1 MKQDHARILIVDD
14 TQESIDLLVYFLK
27 PTGYRVLTA
36 TNGYKALEIIN
47 ATPPD
52 LILLDVM
59 MPEIDG
65 YEICERVKK
74 DPKTQHIPVIMITA
88 LRELKDKITGLEA
101 GADDFISKPY
111 DSVEL
116 LARVKSLLR
125 MKRYHDQL
133 REQNRRLEEQK
144 KALERE
150 EVLKREL
157 TNLLVHDM
165 KSPLFVIQGQA
176 QMMNLMANG
185 DTQAE
190 SVRYAERIDRNSRG
204 LLRMILNLLD
214 VSRLE
219 QNAMDL
225 QMSPVDLNRSIS
237 EQLVYFKDLPGN
249 ESKSVCLALNNALPK
264 IRVDYNIFERIM
276 DNLLNVAFHNTP
288 ENGEVFII
296 SGIGEN
302 GAVELR
308 IRHAGEPI
316 PEAYREKVFSKYAA
330 NELKKAGFK
339 LSRGLGLIA
348 CRLALEANQA
358 SIRIDPDYQDG
369 VGYLVTL
376 PAWENDPAMIG

>member
-316 PEAYREKVFSKYAA
+316 PEAYHEKVFSKYAA

>member
-1 MKQDHARILIVDD
+1 
-14 TQESIDLLVYFLK
+14 
-27 PTGYRVLTA
+27 
-36 TNGYKALEIIN
+36 
-47 ATPPD
+47 
-52 LILLDVM
+52 
-59 MPEIDG
+59 
-65 YEICERVKK
+65 
-74 DPKTQHIPVIMITA
+74 
-88 LRELKDKITGLEA
+88 
-101 GADDFISKPY
+101 
-111 DSVEL
+111 
-116 LARVKSLLR
+116 
-125 MKRYHDQL
+125 
-133 REQNRRLEEQK
+133 
-144 KALERE
+144 
-150 EVLKREL
+150 
-157 TNLLVHDM
+157 
-165 KSPLFVIQGQA
+165 
-176 QMMNLMANG
+176 
-185 DTQAE
+185 
-190 SVRYAERIDRNSRG
+190 
-204 LLRMILNLLD
+204 
-214 VSRLE
+214 
-219 QNAMDL
+219 MDL

-316 PEAYREKVFSKYAA
+316 PEAYHEKVFSKYAA